1 VQEGRVACASF
12 PPCYKNCST
21 CACACARE
29 KASTRYLS
37 PWSNDVVA
45 RDALVLL
52 QDGKIACASY
62 PPCWN
67 DVIRD
72 VSMIGGKLSH

>member
-1 VQEGRVACASF
+1 MLVQEGKLARASF
-12 PPCYKNCST
+12 
-21 CACACARE
+21 
-29 KASTRYLS
+29 L
-37 PWSNDVVA
+37 PWCNDVV

-52 QDGKIACASY
+52 QDRKLARTSF

-72 VSMIGGKLSH
+72 VIVLGGNLAHARFPTH

>member
-1 VQEGRVACASF
+1 VQAFLHAKIIVRHALVLVQEGKLARASF
-12 PPCYKNCST
+12 PP
-21 CACACARE
+21 
-29 KASTRYLS
+29 
-37 PWSNDVVA
+37 WWNDVV

-52 QDGKIACASY
+52 QDGKLACASF

-72 VSMIGGKLSH
+72 VIVLGGKLAH

>member
-1 VQEGRVACASF
+1 MLVLVQEGKLACASF
-12 PPCYKNCST
+12 PP
-21 CACACARE
+21 
-29 KASTRYLS
+29 
-37 PWSNDVVA
+37 WWNDVI

-52 QDGKIACASY
+52 QDGKLAHASF

-72 VSMIGGKLSH
+72 VIALGGNLAYASFLPH

>member
-1 VQEGRVACASF
+1 VQAFLHAKIIVRHALVLVQEGKLACASF
-12 PPCYKNCST
+12 PP
-21 CACACARE
+21 
-29 KASTRYLS
+29 
-37 PWSNDVVA
+37 WWNDVV

-52 QDGKIACASY
+52 QDGKLARASF

-72 VSMIGGKLSH
+72 VIVLGGKLAH